1 MDKDLDLQMVEALKA
16 YLASGVEDQVD
27 YQKFYLYSIVTHST
41 AIEGST
47 VTEIENQLLFDEGI
61 AAKGRSLTEQMM
73 NVDLKDAYLH
83 AFRIASEN
91 PTYTPQLLQ
100 QLSALVMRRT
110 GSEYSTIAGQFD
122 SSKGEFR
129 LCNVSAGIGGRSY
142 LAYNKVPRA
151 VDKFCKWLNDEI
163 ANIDKTDIAA
173 CYRLSFEAH
182 FRLVTI
188 HPWVDGNGR
197 TTRLVMNMIQ
207 RQLGLVPS
215 IVRREDKAEY
225 IQSLVDS
232 RENEDSTI
240 AQDIMLR
247 HHIANLN
254 RRTIQYQENDGA
266 NNGNDGVNDGQIIKN
281 DGVNDSND
289 GVKRL
294 NKTLQRVYETIVN
307 KPEIITSELMSLLN
321 ISESTVTRSTRELKK
336 LGYIEREGSDKTGR
350 WIILK

>member
-1 MDKDLDLQMVEALKA
+1 MDKVLDIQIEEALKA
-16 YLASGVEDQVD
+16 YSASRVEDQVD

-73 NVDLKDAYLH
+73 NVDLKDAYLY
-83 AFRIASEN
+83 AFRIAADN
-91 PTYTPQLLQ
+91 PAYTPQFLQ

-110 GSEYSTIAGQFD
+110 GSEYSTIAGHFD

-151 VDKFCKWLNDEI
+151 VDDFCRWLNEEI
-163 ANIDKTDIAA
+163 TKADRTNIAA

-207 RQLGLVPS
+207 RQLGLIPS
-215 IVRREDKAEY
+215 IVRKEDKGEY

-232 RENEDSTI
+232 RENNDSTI
-240 AQDIMLR
+240 AQDVMLR

-254 RRTIQYQENDGA
+254 CRVSQYQENDTVNIQSDTVNNTANA
-266 NNGNDGVNDGQIIKN
+266 NNDT
-281 DGVNDSND
+281 
-289 GVKRL
+289 VKGLKKSLQKVYTAIL
-294 NKTLQRVYETIVN
+294 NN
-307 KPEIITSELMSLLN
+307 PEITHSEIMETLH
-321 ISESTVTRSTRELKK
+321 ISESTSKRATRDLKK
-336 LGYIEREGSDKTGR
+336 LGYIARQGSDKTGK

>member
-1 MDKDLDLQMVEALKA
+1 MDANLDIQIAEALKA
-16 YLASGVEDQVD
+16 YSASGVEDQVD

-73 NVDLKDAYLH
+73 NVDLKDAYLY
-83 AFRIASEN
+83 AFKIASEN

-100 QLSALVMRRT
+100 QMSALVMRRT
-110 GSEYSTIAGQFD
+110 GSEYSTIAGHFD

-151 VDKFCKWLNDEI
+151 VDDFCSWLNEEI
-163 ANIDKTDIAA
+163 ANADRANIAA

-215 IVRREDKAEY
+215 IVRKDDKGEY

-232 RENEDSTI
+232 RENDDSTI
-240 AQDIMLR
+240 AQDVMLR
-247 HHIANLN
+247 QHIANLN
-254 RRTIQYQENDGA
+254 HRVVQYQENDG
-266 NNGNDGVNDGQIIKN
+266 VNIN
-281 DGVNDSND
+281 YD
-289 GVKRL
+289 GVKGENDCVKHL
-294 NKTLQRVYETIVN
+294 NRTLQRIYRAIVN
-307 KPEIITSELMSLLN
+307 KPKIKSTELMGK
-321 ISESTVTRSTRELKK
+321 IAVR
-336 LGYIEREGSDKTGR
+336 
-350 WIILK
+350 

>member
-1 MDKDLDLQMVEALKA
+1 MDTNLDIQIEEALIA
-16 YLASGVEDQVD
+16 YLASGVEDQMD

-73 NVDLKDAYLH
+73 NVDLKDAYLQ
-83 AFRIASEN
+83 AFKIAAEN
-91 PTYTPQLLQ
+91 PIYTPQLLQ

-110 GSEYSTIAGQFD
+110 GSEYSTIVGHFD

-142 LAYNKVPRA
+142 LAYNKISRA
-151 VDKFCKWLNDEI
+151 VEDFCRWLNEEI
-163 ANIDKTDIAA
+163 SKVDNTDIAA

-215 IVRREDKAEY
+215 IVRKEDKGEY

-232 RENEDSTI
+232 RENDDSTI
-240 AQDIMLR
+240 AQDVMLR
-247 HHIANLN
+247 HHISNLN
-254 RRTIQYQENDGA
+254 RRVSQYQESDTVNTQSDT
-266 NNGNDGVNDGQIIKN
+266 VNDAVNTNN
-281 DGVNDSND
+281 DTVTGLKKSLQKVYMAI
-289 GVKRL
+289 L
-294 NKTLQRVYETIVN
+294 NN
-307 KPEIITSELMSLLN
+307 PEITHSEIMETLL
-321 ISESTVTRSTRELKK
+321 ISESTAKRATRDLKK
-336 LGYIEREGSDKTGR
+336 LGYIAREGSDKTGK

>member
-1 MDKDLDLQMVEALKA
+1 MDKDLDIQITEALKA

-73 NVDLKDAYLH
+73 NVDLKDAYLY
-83 AFRIASEN
+83 AFKVASEN
-91 PTYTPQLLQ
+91 PIYTPQLLQ

-110 GSEYSTIAGQFD
+110 GSEYSTIVGHFD

-142 LAYNKVPRA
+142 LAYSKVPHA
-151 VDKFCKWLNDEI
+151 VDDLCGWLNKEI
-163 ANIDKTDIAA
+163 ANADKTDIAA

-182 FRLVTI
+182 FRLVSI

-215 IVRREDKAEY
+215 IVRKEDKGEY

-232 RENEDSTI
+232 RENDDSTI
-240 AQDIMLR
+240 TQDVMLR

-254 RRTIQYQENDGA
+254 CRVLQFQENDTVNTQSDTVNVTANA
-266 NNGNDGVNDGQIIKN
+266 NNDTVTGLKKSLQKVYRVI
-281 DGVNDSND
+281 
-289 GVKRL
+289 L
-294 NKTLQRVYETIVN
+294 NNPEITHPEMMKTLH
-307 KPEIITSELMSLLN
+307 
-321 ISESTVTRSTRELKK
+321 ISESTAKRATRDLKK
-336 LGYIEREGSDKTGR
+336 LGYIAREGSDKTGK

>member
-1 MDKDLDLQMVEALKA
+1 MR
-16 YLASGVEDQVD
+16 
-27 YQKFYLYSIVTHST
+27 
-41 AIEGST
+41 GST

-73 NVDLKDAYLH
+73 NVDLKDAYLY
-83 AFRIASEN
+83 AFRVASEN

-110 GSEYSTIAGQFD
+110 GSEYSTIAGHFD

-142 LAYNKVPRA
+142 LAYNKVPHA
-151 VDKFCKWLNDEI
+151 VDDFCRWLNEEI
-163 ANIDKTDIAA
+163 ANADRANIAA
-173 CYRLSFEAH
+173 CYRLSFEVH

-215 IVRREDKAEY
+215 IVRKEDKGEY

-232 RENEDSTI
+232 RENDDSTI
-240 AQDIMLR
+240 AQDVMLR

-254 RRTIQYQENDGA
+254 RRVLQFQENDTVNTQSDTVNVTANA
-266 NNGNDGVNDGQIIKN
+266 NNDTVIGLKKSLQKVYTAI
-281 DGVNDSND
+281 
-289 GVKRL
+289 L
-294 NKTLQRVYETIVN
+294 NN
-307 KPEIITSELMSLLN
+307 PEITHSEIMETLH
-321 ISESTVTRSTRELKK
+321 ISESTAKRATRNLKK
-336 LGYIEREGSDKTGR
+336 TWLHCETGFR
-350 WIILK
+350 QNGQVDNPEITPAK

>member
-1 MDKDLDLQMVEALKA
+1 MDANLNVQIKEALKA

-73 NVDLKDAYLH
+73 NVDLKNAYLY
-83 AFRIASEN
+83 AFKVASEN
-91 PTYTPQLLQ
+91 PIYTPQLLQ

-142 LAYNKVPRA
+142 LAYNKVSRA
-151 VDKFCKWLNDEI
+151 VDDFCGWLNKEI
-163 ANIDKTDIAA
+163 ANADKTDIAA

-188 HPWVDGNGR
+188 HPWVDGNER

-215 IVRREDKAEY
+215 IVRKEDKGEY

-232 RENEDSTI
+232 RENDDSTI
-240 AQDIMLR
+240 AQDMLLR
-247 HHIANLN
+247 LHIANLN
-254 RRTIQYQENDGA
+254 RRVLQYQEGYGLMND
-266 NNGNDGVNDGQIIKN
+266 NVGVNKN
-281 DGVNDSND
+281 GV
-289 GVKRL
+289 GVELTNTQRKIYEL
-294 NKTLQRVYETIVN
+294 IQANQGITHSEMAKALSVTSKTAERATKALRDFG
-307 KPEIITSELMSLLN
+307 LL
-321 ISESTVTRSTRELKK
+321 
-336 LGYIEREGSDKTGR
+336 GREGSDKTGR

>member
-1 MDKDLDLQMVEALKA
+1 MDANLDIQIDDALKA
-16 YLASGVEDQVD
+16 YRASGVEDQVD

-73 NVDLKDAYLH
+73 NVDLKDAYLY
-83 AFRIASEN
+83 AFKLATDN

-100 QLSALVMRRT
+100 KLSALVMRRT
-110 GSEYSTIAGQFD
+110 GSEYSTIAGHFD

-142 LAYNKVPRA
+142 LAYNKVMRA
-151 VDKFCKWLNDEI
+151 VDDFCGWLNDEI
-163 ANIDKTDIAA
+163 GKADKTNIAA
-173 CYRLSFEAH
+173 CYRLSFEVH

-207 RQLGLVPS
+207 RQLGLIPS
-215 IVRREDKAEY
+215 IVRKEDKGEY

-232 RENEDSTI
+232 RENDDSTI

-254 RRTIQYQENDGA
+254 RRVLQYQENNTVNIRYDT
-266 NNGNDGVNDGQIIKN
+266 VNDT
-281 DGVNDSND
+281 VNTRYNTVN
-289 GVKRL
+289 GTVKGLKKSLQKVYSAIL
-294 NKTLQRVYETIVN
+294 NN
-307 KPEIITSELMSLLN
+307 PEITHSEIMEALH
-321 ISESTVTRSTRELKK
+321 ISESTAKRATRDLKK
-336 LGYIEREGSDKTGR
+336 LGYIAREGSDKTGR
-350 WIILK
+350 WIILKTIN